1 ADVRRRIGLE
11 SPGHRQHAHVFAVDL
26 RERAKAFAGVVAV
39 VGGPTVFC
47 GIQDRRGIEPLPAC
61 AENGSGSAH
70 ALKTRMSVRF
80 LISMSPGKRTGHG
93 YLYPCTWSAVPHAPP
108 ADHGYPL

>member
-61 AENGSGSAH
+61 AESRS
-70 ALKTRMSVRF
+70 
-80 LISMSPGKRTGHG
+80 GKRARAENTHERSLPHFNVSRKANRSWISLSV
-93 YLYPCTWSAVPHAPP
+93 YLVSSSSCTAS
-108 ADHGYPL
+108 